1 MGRTKNRQFLDT
13 PYARIAA
20 LACFA
25 LSVAVLVYVHRDDLF
40 PAPPP
45 PIARTDDAFGRCFR
59 DGTAA
64 IDKMLAEKTISPE
77 QAKLFR
83 MRAESRCRAQ
93 TGSSGG
99 PPGAPTGLPPV
110 R

>member
-1 MGRTKNRQFLDT
+1 MNHTENRKFLDT
-13 PYARIAA
+13 AYARLAA

-25 LSVAVLVYVHRDDLF
+25 VSVAVLVYVHRDDLF
-40 PAPPP
+40 PAPPEP
-45 PIARTDDAFGRCFR
+45 AAAADDAFGRCFR

-64 IDKMLAEKTISPE
+64 IDKMLAEKTIGPD

-83 MRAESRCRAQ
+83 MRAEARCRAQ

-99 PPGAPTGLPPV
+99 PPGGAPGLPPV

>member
-1 MGRTKNRQFLDT
+1 MENRQFLDT

-20 LACFA
+20 LACFV
-25 LSVAVLVYVHRDDLF
+25 LSATVLVYVHRDDLF

-45 PIARTDDAFGRCFR
+45 PVAQSDDAFGRCFR

-64 IDKMLAEKTISPE
+64 IEKMLAEKTIGPD

-83 MRAESRCRAQ
+83 MRAEARCRAQ
-93 TGSSGG
+93 TGSTGG
-99 PPGAPTGLPPV
+99 PPGGAPGLPPV

>member
-1 MGRTKNRQFLDT
+1 MARTGNRQFLDS

-25 LSVAVLVYVHRDDLF
+25 FSVAVLFYVHRDDLF
-40 PAPPP
+40 PAPPE
-45 PIARTDDAFGRCFR
+45 PIAAADDAFGRCFR

-64 IDKMLAEKTISPE
+64 IDKMLAEKTIGPE

-83 MRAESRCRAQ
+83 MRAEARCRAQ

-99 PPGAPTGLPPV
+99 PPQGAPGLPPV